1 MTHTRKVEVYKRLT
15 AEKGI
20 SASTAVPP
28 LWEALWSLGIHLPPP
43 LCIGFLPLAII
54 SGTFF
59 GVVFGAIAW
68 IMGNRGVRTMPLE
81 EAGVVAL
88 LLGATFGLI
97 VAWLARR
104 LARKH
109 GLGSWSD
116 IGAS

>member
-1 MTHTRKVEVYKRLT
+1 MTHARKVEAYRRLT

-20 SASTAVPP
+20 AASTAVPP
-28 LWEALWSLGIHLPPP
+28 LWELLWSWGIPLPPP
-43 LCIGFLPLAII
+43 LCIGFLPLALL

-68 IMGNRGVRTMPLE
+68 MMGNRGVRTMPLE

-88 LLGATFGLI
+88 VVGATFGLTM
-97 VAWLARR
+97 AWFARR

-109 GLGSWSD
+109 GLGSWSAV
-116 IGAS
+116 GAR